1 VKQVGLNNSAQMK
14 NYVLIANFKKI
25 YLNLK
30 KYLQS
35 VVDHNDRNSMARLR
49 TCNQL
54 SSA

>member
-1 VKQVGLNNSAQMK
+1 VKKVDLNNSAQVK
-14 NYVLIANFKKI
+14 NYVLIA
-25 YLNLK
+25 NLK

-49 TCNQL
+49 TFNQL